1 MQRLSYGKDCWRCE
15 FKKPFVGQPSVQHYW
30 KATQDKGVY
39 SKPVWD
45 AEILFIML
53 YAEVITHYFF
63 YEDLQTFLRALLHLT
78 NLENCI
84 SLDSYM
90 IHNYWKFWKFY
101 WKWCFWLLFCSV
113 FRHVIVDWIL
123 RLPKLSNNCLS
134 TIYAM
139 NLLAERNKKID
150 KLRPGRIY
158 Q

>member
-1 MQRLSYGKDCWRCE
+1 MQRFSYGKDCWRCK

-84 SLDSYM
+84 SLDSYKM
-90 IHNYWKFWKFY
+90 HLTWFLHDSQLLKILKILLKMMF
-101 WKWCFWLLFCSV
+101 LIVVLFC
-113 FRHVIVDWIL
+113 FQTCNC
-123 RLPKLSNNCLS
+123 RLNSETPK
-134 TIYAM
+134 TV
-139 NLLAERNKKID
+139 K
-150 KLRPGRIY
+150 
-158 Q
+158 